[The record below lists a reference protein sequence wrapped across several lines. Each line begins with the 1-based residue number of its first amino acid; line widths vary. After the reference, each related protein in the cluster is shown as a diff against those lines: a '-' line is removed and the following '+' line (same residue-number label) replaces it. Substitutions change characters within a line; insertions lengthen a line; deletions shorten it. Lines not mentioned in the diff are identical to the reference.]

1 MGWNLG
7 SRFTIGHSRL
17 VGQCAASFLVTWSQ
31 RSAGKTNTRNSFNAF
46 RWEQR
51 KRRCWVYSWGS
62 ADEPCCLAPNKHCC
76 WYRAA
81 LLWCTY
87 NNIALWRSP
96 ERTGKCRLC
105 ASEGGGVGPRM
116 CLYSP
121 NNSPCWA
128 LVRGG
133 GKGWCDISKGLLYT
147 CMLHLW
153 VNKVWKSA
161 ERGVT
166 APRVITGGMWHM
178 EGELQL
184 RGAGEDECMHVRK
197 MDPL

>member
-7 SRFTIGHSRL
+7 SRFTIGHSCL

-31 RSAGKTNTRNSFNAF
+31 RSAGKANTRNSFNAF

-87 NNIALWRSP
+87 NNNALWRSP

-128 LVRGG
+128 LVRGVERADVIFQRGCCTPACFTFGLTRCESLQRG
-133 GKGWCDISKGLLYT
+133 GHCPKSYYRWNVAHGGWT
-147 CMLHLW
+147 A
-153 VNKVWKSA
+153 V
-161 ERGVT
+161 ERS
-166 APRVITGGMWHM
+166 RRRWMY
-178 EGELQL
+178 
-184 RGAGEDECMHVRK
+184 VRK